1 MKTRILAAI
10 ALSLAF
16 TATTYAADV
25 TSFLIGNGNWS
36 LDANWS
42 NAPALGGFPNNG
54 NDGFTYDVTVGLFP
68 RTVTLD
74 QNITIQKYNQSGA
87 TVNGSFNLT
96 HSDQFT
102 WTGGQLA
109 GTGTNFVNAAL
120 VINGIVQQTQR
131 TMIPNV
137 SATLSNGQLKMQSG
151 ALLSNQV
158 GMTFNILDDS
168 SVIDNSGG
176 FFVNLGTLLKSGA
189 GNNVSG
195 EGTNV
200 SVVTVGLTNSG
211 TVLANAGTLWLACD
225 GRSSGTFATMPSTT
239 IIFGDANSAFHTLNG
254 ATLSGAGTIE
264 FIGVN
269 GTLLTNTVN
278 APGVNIDMISGEL
291 GGSGNMVNSGPFFWT
306 GGQLAGTGTNFI
318 NGPLSING
326 IVQQTQRTIIP
337 NVSTTLRNGQLK
349 MQTSALLS
357 NQVGITFNILDDS
370 SVFDNGAV
378 SLSAWARY

>member
-1 MKTRILAAI
+1 M
-10 ALSLAF
+10 
-16 TATTYAADV
+16 

-96 HSDQFT
+96 RQRPIHPGRAAN
-102 WTGGQLA
+102 WRA
-109 GTGTNFVNAAL
+109 RGTTSVNAAL

-137 SATLSNGQLKMQSG
+137 SATLSNGQLKMQSA

-176 FFVNLGTLLKSGA
+176 FLCQPGH
-189 GNNVSG
+189 
-195 EGTNV
+195 
-200 SVVTVGLTNSG
+200 
-211 TVLANAGTLWLACD
+211 
-225 GRSSGTFATMPSTT
+225 ATEVRAA
-239 IIFGDANSAFHTLNG
+239 I
-254 ATLSGAGTIE
+254 
-264 FIGVN
+264 
-269 GTLLTNTVN
+269 
-278 APGVNIDMISGEL
+278 
-291 GGSGNMVNSGPFFWT
+291 
-306 GGQLAGTGTNFI
+306 
-318 NGPLSING
+318 
-326 IVQQTQRTIIP
+326 
-337 NVSTTLRNGQLK
+337 
-349 MQTSALLS
+349 TSAEKARTLA
-357 NQVGITFNILDDS
+357 S
-370 SVFDNGAV
+370 SPSD
-378 SLSAWARY
+378 